1 MREERVANVSGSGGV
16 QGRSGEVSTEDVDR
30 YSACLADTLGA
41 FTVCKHKSR
50 GRLGFSG
57 RLNVLSGV
65 TAYDI
70 AYSGEQTIIPDHP
83 HEGHAIVVSLDG
95 SVIIEEGGRRYAI
108 SGSQAA
114 AVWSTAVER
123 VQVVGH
129 SRHYGVHVETQ
140 AVNDRLARL
149 LERPVRQPLV
159 FSPER
164 ALTPVTTPI
173 FIGLIQTLSNAQ
185 LPGAAEAA
193 LGLTDNLQTAIVDL
207 LLRTTTHNHTEAL
220 ARPPALIAPRYV
232 KRAIEYMNANLTQAV
247 SQDDIADAAGVGV
260 RALQYGFQRF
270 VGASPVEHMRSL
282 RLAGARRDLERDRI
296 SSVAEIAAKWR
307 FSNPGRFAAIFAKAY
322 GMGPAEFREGWD
334 RTVVY
339 PARSRS
345 GAEGDDRQVPARS
358 MALARSGS

>member
-1 MREERVANVSGSGGV
+1 M
-16 QGRSGEVSTEDVDR
+16 STEDVDR
-30 YSACLADTLGA
+30 YSACLADTFGA

-57 RLNVLSGV
+57 SLNMMSGV

-70 AYSGEQTIIPDHP
+70 AYSGDQTIVPDYP
-83 HEGHAIVVSLDG
+83 HEGHAVVVSLDG
-95 SVIIEEGGRRYAI
+95 SLIIDEGGRRYAVN
-108 SGSQAA
+108 GQQAA

-123 VQVVGH
+123 VQVIGH
-129 SRHYGVHVETQ
+129 SRHYGVHVEAQ

-149 LERPVRQPLV
+149 LERPVRLPFV

-164 ALTPVTTPI
+164 ELASVVTPT

-193 LGLTDNLQTAIVDL
+193 LGLTDNLQTAVVDL
-207 LLRTTTHNHTEAL
+207 LLRTTSHNHTEAL

-270 VGASPVEHMRSL
+270 VGASPMEHMRAL

-307 FSNPGRFAAIFAKAY
+307 FSNPGRFAAMFAKAY
-322 GMGPAEFREGWD
+322 GVGPSEFREGWD
-334 RTVVY
+334 RTVAY
-339 PARSRS
+339 PVSRPS
-345 GAEGDDRQVPARS
+345 GAESDDRQVPARS